1 MKRLDIKAAFT
12 INSLKNHQNVSK
24 IFFCTGT
31 FSCGCIIIYKT
42 NKFSCLSPS
51 VFADHHDIHTTKEKP
66 ATELVDSI
74 VSDII
79 DIADVMFSIIFVAM
93 VWRVYKF

>member
-66 ATELVDSI
+66 ATEAVRSGRNL
-74 VSDII
+74 
-79 DIADVMFSIIFVAM
+79 
-93 VWRVYKF
+93 